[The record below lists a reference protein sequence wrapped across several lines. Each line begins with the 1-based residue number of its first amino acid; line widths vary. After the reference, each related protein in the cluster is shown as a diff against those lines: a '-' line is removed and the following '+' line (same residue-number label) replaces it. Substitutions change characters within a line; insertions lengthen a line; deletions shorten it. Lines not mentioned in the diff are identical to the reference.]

1 MDKSFS
7 SGGAALTKRPARRSL
22 RTALIGKKGGS
33 NLMNQQQFVAGLL
46 RLASRRYERLPSLGA
61 RVRALLEDQI
71 VGHVTI
77 ELDLVNDSFSRQMA
91 MQPMAAVL
99 RKHRA
104 DCERF
109 FRYYAGVDKSL
120 GAETTTMNMRELLA
134 LCEDAR
140 LFIAEPGKTP
150 LSQREMVSAFARVNV
165 EDELYEQDDQLN
177 TSTELVFDEFFE
189 ALARMYRAKDWAKK
203 PIDADEGLEFARG
216 FHGWLLEEL
225 EPKLLAAIKVRKM
238 AM

>member
-1 MDKSFS
+1 
-7 SGGAALTKRPARRSL
+7 
-22 RTALIGKKGGS
+22 
-33 NLMNQQQFVAGLL
+33 
-46 RLASRRYERLPSLGA
+46 
-61 RVRALLEDQI
+61 
-71 VGHVTI
+71 
-77 ELDLVNDSFSRQMA
+77 MA

-225 EPKLLAAIKVRKM
+225 EPKLLAAIKVRKL